1 MEILHYLAMT
11 GAEIQG
17 ECLLPGKIAWLSC
30 HFSPGGKGLS
40 NLPTDLPPG
49 QMLILDD
56 RIPMDGHDPERIRVQ
71 LRNTVEQNRCE
82 AVLLDFQR
90 PENRETATL
99 AAYLMHGL
107 PVPVGVSEGYAEALD
122 CPVFLSPIPPEERP
136 ETYLAP
142 WKGREIWL
150 DGAKNGAVIR
160 VTEKGAETAP
170 LTVYS
175 SLESDFSE
183 PELCCHYRLEVEK
196 GIARFTLFRTAE
208 DVMALIRRCGALGV
222 TRAVSLWQEMTMR
235 E

>member
-11 GAEIQG
+11 GAEIQRKP
-17 ECLLPGKIAWLSC
+17 CIPGKIAWLSC

-40 NLPTDLPPG
+40 NLPTDLIPG

-56 RIPMDGHDPERIRVQ
+56 RIPMDGHDPERIRAQ
-71 LRNTVEQNRCE
+71 LQNAVEQNRCE

-90 PENRETATL
+90 PENRETSAL
-99 AAYLMHGL
+99 AAYLVNEL
-107 PVPVGVSEGYAEALD
+107 TVPVGVSEGYAGALN

-136 ETYLAP
+136 EAYLAP

-150 DGAKNGAVIR
+150 DGAKNGAVVR

-170 LTVYS
+170 LTGYS
-175 SLESDFSE
+175 LLEKDFFE
-183 PELCCHYRLEVEK
+183 PELCCHYRVEVEK
-196 GIARFTLFRTAE
+196 GIARFTLFRTTE
-208 DVMALIRRCGALGV
+208 DVLALIRRCGALGV
-222 TRAVSLWQEMTMR
+222 TRAVSLWQEMTMQ